1 MYLIL
6 IVNILVLLFLLAM
19 ALWWGLTQNLL
30 NAFVYLISTVIAAT
44 IAVAMWE
51 YFVLGLLIW
60 VIPTYAWGIG
70 LLAPFVI
77 GLALMRL
84 IAFKY
89 LRANAVEV
97 FSPLKMGGSAACGLL
112 SGILTSGVTVIGL
125 GFLPLPIHADWNRTP
140 QHQSFSLTVD
150 QSVGELWIPVDRYA
164 ESFLA
169 MLSTGAFNTQYPL
182 ARYQPHL
189 ATRAAMSHSDGH
201 SDHPIVLPG
210 SIKATAVHAA
220 AIPRQGLD
228 PELIKQLK
236 MLKQTPGTKIVI
248 VDTHWEKRTNTD
260 TKKEELDIHP
270 SQTRLSGHRLHINK
284 TFTRLYAPV
293 GYVRLD
299 TQTYQ
304 RIFIPLQQRTR
315 LAYQS
320 KPDSLLAWV
329 FVIPFEDEIG
339 DLLIHQLRIEL
350 PKANTDP
357 ESLLLALGRLLYYN
371 APSNTPHD

>member
-6 IVNILVLLFLLAM
+6 IVNISILLFLMAM

-30 NAFVYLISTVIAAT
+30 NAFVYLISTIVAAT

-51 YFVLGLLIW
+51 YFVLHLLIW
-60 VIPTYAWGIG
+60 IIPTYAWCVG
-70 LLAPFVI
+70 LLAPFAI
-77 GLALMRL
+77 GLAVMRL

-89 LRANAVEV
+89 LQTNAVEV
-97 FSPLKMGGSAACGLL
+97 LSPLKIAGGAACGLL
-112 SGILTSGVTVIGL
+112 SGILTSGLTVIGL
-125 GFLPLPIHADWNRTP
+125 GFLPLPFGADWNHAP
-140 QHQSFSLTVD
+140 QHQSFLLTTD
-150 QSVGELWIPVDRYA
+150 QPVSKLWIPIDRYT
-164 ESFLA
+164 ESFLS

-189 ATRAAMSHSDGH
+189 ATRAAMFHTGESD
-201 SDHPIVLPG
+201 DYPIVLPN
-210 SIKATAVHAA
+210 SIKATAVNAA

-228 PELIKQLK
+228 PGLIEQLK
-236 MLKQTPGTKIVI
+236 MLKQTPGTKIVV
-248 VDTHWEKRTNTD
+248 VDTCWEKDRNAD
-260 TKKEELDIHP
+260 TKQDSLDIHP
-270 SQTRLSGHRLHINK
+270 SQTRLTGHRLHINK
-284 TFTRLYAPV
+284 TFTQLYAPV

-304 RIFIPLQQRTR
+304 RIFIPLQQHT
-315 LAYQS
+315 LPAYQP
-320 KPDSLLAWV
+320 KPHNLLAWV

-339 DLLIHQLRIEL
+339 DLLIHQLRIRL

-371 APSNTPHD
+371 APSNEL